1 MCKRYC
7 PLGFGISLYITYH
20 RLIAVLPHPSL
31 SWFTH
36 LRLLPSLLAYTCT
49 DSVSA
54 RGSICVQKSSFFL
67 QFLKSRGF
75 CLLVLFDATFPSREL
90 SHANAIFTRFVFILS
105 ASDECAAAGDDWSRQ
120 VCRGPRGAVPC
131 GSVPILLPPSAF
143 PARARTRTHQH
154 HRDIKP
160 ATNPLVVVVI
170 IPIPDTL
177 VLSRLASSAAR
188 GSGNVRGEG
197 ERGRPRGSH
206 RSSGRRCWRCSI
218 GRWRRARRGC
228 GSRAP
233 RGTRSPSTLA
243 GPAPWR
249 SPRATRTP
257 SSPGESSLLCF
268 CIVSVGGMRIILPSL
283 LGHAQCVLSDLMS
296 DPRFLSRDKL
306 TILRDYRLQLVYVP
320 ARYPQNQCP

>member
-143 PARARTRTHQH
+143 PARARTHQH

-206 RSSGRRCWRCSI
+206 RSSGRRWGLARRCWRCSI

-233 RGTRSPSTLA
+233 RGAAARRASRTGSERRGPTRSPSTLA

-249 SPRATRTP
+249 TPRATRTP
-257 SSPGESSLLCF
+257 SSPGESSLLF
-268 CIVSVGGMRIILPSL
+268 
-283 LGHAQCVLSDLMS
+283 VLS
-296 DPRFLSRDKL
+296 RWEG
-306 TILRDYRLQLVYVP
+306 
-320 ARYPQNQCP
+320 